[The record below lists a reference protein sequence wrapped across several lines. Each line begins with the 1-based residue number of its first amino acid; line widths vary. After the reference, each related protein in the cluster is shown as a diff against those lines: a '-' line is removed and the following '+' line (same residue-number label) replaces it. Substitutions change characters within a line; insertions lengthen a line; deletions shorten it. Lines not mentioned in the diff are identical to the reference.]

1 MASLEDLPVTT
12 LKGVGNALAGTLAK
26 LGIHSLQDLLFHLP
40 HRYEDRTRVI
50 PMGSLRLGDSGVV
63 EGEVM
68 RADMVMGRRRSL
80 QVTLKDATGFLVMRF
95 FHFHKRFRRKP

>member
-1 MASLEDLPVTT
+1 MTSLDDIEVTV
-12 LKGVGNALAGTLAK
+12 LKGVGKALAETLAK

-50 PMGSLRLGDSGVV
+50 SMGQLRIGDVGVV

-68 RADMVMGRRRSL
+68 KADLVMGRRRSL
-80 QVTLKDATGFLVMRF
+80 QVTLKDSSGFLVMRF
-95 FHFHKRFRRKP
+95 LGCFI